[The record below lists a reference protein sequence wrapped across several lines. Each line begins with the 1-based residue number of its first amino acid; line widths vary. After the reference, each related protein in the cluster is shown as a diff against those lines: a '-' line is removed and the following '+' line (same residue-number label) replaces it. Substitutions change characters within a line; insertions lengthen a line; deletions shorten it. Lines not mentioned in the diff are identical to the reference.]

1 VKNPHLVP
9 TRSAIG
15 SDPMLRLDGSM
26 TAGGAAREQLVIEC
40 TTTRRA
46 ARKRLA
52 LARSQQFDRP
62 LVALWCTNGVRADRR
77 RFAGKSRIP
86 QGIGASRPPYCGK
99 KSARGSPVGWIE
111 RIGISAPWGEVHFA
125 SQPAFSD
132 NERKIK
138 GWRTS
143 RAMAWS
149 MSVFRAGRSV
159 APRVI
164 RLFGSA
170 LVSWHTAAM
179 ACPSNPPISHGQPA

>member
-1 VKNPHLVP
+1 MKNPYLVL

-15 SDPMLRLDGSM
+15 SDPILRLDGSM
-26 TAGGAAREQLVIEC
+26 TASGAAREQLVIEC

-46 ARKRLA
+46 ARIDSKRLA
-52 LARSQQFDRP
+52 LATSQQFDRP
-62 LVALWCTNGVRADRR
+62 LVALWCSNGVRADRR
-77 RFAGKSRIP
+77 RLAGKSRIP

-99 KSARGSPVGWIE
+99 KSARGGPVGWIE

-143 RAMAWS
+143 RAMAWN
-149 MSVFRAGRSV
+149 MSVIRAGRSV

-179 ACPSNPPISHGQPA
+179 ARKPANFS